1 MTHANAVS
9 MPRIKVLLAVF
20 MFAVQIAAG
29 VWANS
34 AFDEAFTG
42 RTMRF
47 DYYHSGTAGE
57 EHISLD
63 RLRLEGDWPGR
74 RAGMID
80 RANLGKYRFSVLD
93 TESGAT
99 LFATGFSSIY
109 GEWETTGEARGGAW
123 RTLHESQRFPEPR
136 RPVELRLEKRADNGE
151 FVEFHREALDPAS
164 RIVDRSPIPRRGVA
178 WPLFENGPPAEKVDL
193 LVLGDGYSA
202 DEQED
207 YRNDVEKVVNALF
220 SFPPFAER
228 RDDFNVWAIDA
239 AAERSGIT
247 RPRAGIWNTTP
258 IGLTYNAFDSERY
271 MLTFA
276 NREMRE
282 LAALAPYDALI
293 LIANSNKYGGG
304 GIYNLY
310 STAAAKSAQLPYL
323 IVHEFGHAFAGLGD
337 EYYTSSVAY
346 EDFIAPGT
354 EPWEPNITALL
365 DSEALKWGALA
376 DPDTPLP
383 TAWGQQAYDRISLDF
398 QKVRGELRAGGA
410 SEVRMDAY
418 FAEVAATTDP
428 MLRSAEYYGRVGAFE
443 GAGYQAKG
451 LYRPAVDCI
460 MFSRNPDHYCPVCAA
475 AVDEVI
481 DLHLGHYALAGG
493 SAENQP

>member
-1 MTHANAVS
+1 MRPFQS
-9 MPRIKVLLAVF
+9 PLLAF
-20 MFAVQIAAG
+20 LAAVLIASLA
-29 VWANS
+29 AAS
-34 AFDEAFTG
+34 DFDRDFTG
-42 RTMRF
+42 RTLRY
-47 DYYHSGTAGE
+47 DYFHSGTAGE
-57 EHISLD
+57 EHVSLD

-74 RAGMID
+74 RLGMID
-80 RANLGKYRFSVLD
+80 AADLGKYRFSVLD
-93 TESGAT
+93 AASEEPLYASN
-99 LFATGFSSIY
+99 FSSIY

-136 RPVELRLEKRADNGE
+136 RPVVVVLEKRGDDGG
-151 FVEFHREALDPAS
+151 FVEFHREPIDPTS
-164 RIVDRSPIPRRGVA
+164 RFVDRSPIPSRGVV
-178 WPLFENGPPAEKVDL
+178 WSMFENGPPSEKVDL
-193 LVLGDGYSA
+193 LVLGDGYTA
-202 DEQED
+202 AEMDD
-207 YRNDVEKVVNALF
+207 YRREVGQVIDALF

-228 RDDFNVWAIDA
+228 RTDFNVWAIDA
-239 AAERSGIT
+239 ASERSGIT
-247 RPRAGIWNTTP
+247 RPRSGFWNSTP

-271 MLTFA
+271 MLSFA

-293 LIANSNKYGGG
+293 LIANSDKYGGG

-346 EDFIAPGT
+346 EDFVAPGT

-365 DSEALKWGALA
+365 DPAELKWADLA
-376 DPDTPLP
+376 SAGVRLP
-383 TAWGQQAYDRISLDF
+383 TPWPKEDYERVSRDF
-398 QKVRGELRAGGA
+398 QNVRNELRAGGA
-410 SEVRMDAY
+410 SEARMDEY

-428 MLRSAEYYGRVGAFE
+428 MLRNAEFYGQVGAFE
-443 GAGYQAKG
+443 GAGYEANG
-451 LYRPAVDCI
+451 LYRPAMDCI

-481 DLHLGHYALAGG
+481 DLHLGRQGVV
-493 SAENQP
+493 QPPTADGD